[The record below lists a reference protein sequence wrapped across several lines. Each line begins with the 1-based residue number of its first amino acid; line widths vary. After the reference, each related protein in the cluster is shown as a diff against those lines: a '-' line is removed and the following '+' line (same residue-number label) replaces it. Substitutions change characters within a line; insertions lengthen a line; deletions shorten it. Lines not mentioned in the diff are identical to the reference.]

1 MKQRSL
7 LLVTVDCLRADHAGF
22 SGYPRPVTP
31 FLDSLAPDSLVF
43 SDAIVAGAPTYFSFP
58 GILASRY
65 PLTLGRDV
73 LGIAPHEPTI
83 ATALREAGYSTAA
96 FLAGNPYL
104 SARFGYDQ
112 GFDRFHDSLDVFVG
126 ESDSAE
132 RAAKRPLTNLNLQI
146 QTGSRRTGLTA
157 AVYDELYF
165 WYGQWRT
172 AQEKISMDSLR
183 RYPAADV
190 MVDQACSWLSDLG
203 GAPFFLW
210 LHLMDPHHPYYP
222 PDQALSW
229 LGKSRI
235 TPRRARFLNSFWNR
249 GDVGVRRLQ
258 RFRDEIVSLYDAG
271 VYWVDQQISR
281 LVRALQDSR
290 RWDETVLAVTADH
303 GEEFLEHGA
312 RYHSPIGL
320 PEQLIHAPLLLRAPE
335 IAGKRLSQGAF
346 SLIHLAPTLL
356 DGLGVPVPN
365 SFQGRSRWEQISVGN
380 LPDEPAIVEC
390 VEACNNPFRRED
402 RMRSRLLAVRSQTHK
417 LVINFRTKMEYF
429 YDLKSDPEERTPLSP
444 RALTRERAHLLQVA
458 YQHIQNTAHKQNGDL
473 RLRALLRDLLR
484 DLQQSA
490 ILQRGRTPAPA
501 VPEKARGTT
510 IP

>member
-7 LLVTVDCLRADHAGF
+7 VLVTVDCLRADHVGF

-65 PLTLGRDV
+65 PLALGRDV
-73 LGIAPHEPTI
+73 LGIAPYEPTI
-83 ATALREAGYSTAA
+83 ATVLRDAGYSTAA

-112 GFDRFHDSLDVFVG
+112 GFDRFCDSLDALGG

-132 RAAKRPLTNLNLQI
+132 RAAKRPLTNLNRQI
-146 QTGSRRTGLTA
+146 QAGSRQTGLTA
-157 AVYDELYF
+157 AAYDELYF

-172 AQEKISMDSLR
+172 AQEKVSMDSLR

-190 MVDQACSWLSDLG
+190 MVDQACSWLGDVAV
-203 GAPFFLW
+203 APFFLW
-210 LHLMDPHHPYYP
+210 IHLMDPHHPYYP
-222 PDQALSW
+222 PEQALAA
-229 LGKSRI
+229 LGESRI

-258 RFRDEIVSLYDAG
+258 RFRDEIVCLYEAG
-271 VYWVDQQISR
+271 VYWVDKQISR
-281 LVRALQDSR
+281 LVRVLQDSQ
-290 RWDETVLAVTADH
+290 RWDETMVVVTADH

-312 RYHSPIGL
+312 RYHSPMSL
-320 PEQLIHAPLLLRAPE
+320 PKQLIHVPLLLRAPE
-335 IAGKRLSQGAF
+335 VPGRRLSPATF

-356 DGLGVPVPN
+356 NGLGVPVPN
-365 SFQGRSRWEQISVGN
+365 SFQGRSCWDQISLGN
-380 LPDEPAIVEC
+380 LVDEPAIVEC

-417 LVINFRTKMEYF
+417 LVINFRTNMEYF
-429 YDLKSDPEERTPLSP
+429 YDLKSDPEERSPLPPGVLP
-444 RALTRERAHLLQVA
+444 RQRAHLLQVA
-458 YQHIQNTAHKQNGDL
+458 HQHIQRTAHHQNADL
-473 RLRALLRDLLR
+473 RLRARLR
-484 DLQQSA
+484 DLQHSA
-490 ILQRGRTPAPA
+490 VLQRGKTSAPPVRENA
-501 VPEKARGTT
+501 GGTT